1 MTAISTDTQR
11 PSLGND
17 DAVPYPVKDDE
28 IIYAGALTCLDSSGL
43 LVDAT
48 NTAGLSVAG
57 VAREGL
63 DNTNGG
69 NGTAVGTSLVNC
81 VEVFSGRPYLFKCN
95 GSPVAGA
102 PVYVVD
108 NNTVTTVAGHVPVGV
123 LVRPDVDGG
132 DGLWY
137 VQIQG
142 VAEGGG
148 GGGVAAVVAPLTG
161 TLTGTANSALV
172 DVAATAAATAG
183 GSTPTAAQVDT
194 GIATAVA
201 SIVTGVNEQNKEFQT
216 TINAIL
222 TALKNAGIMAS

>member
-1 MTAISTDTQR
+1 MTAIAADVQR
-11 PSLGND
+11 PSLGHD
-17 DAVPYPVKDDE
+17 KATPYPVKDDA
-28 IIYAGALTCLDSSGL
+28 IIFAGGLTCLDAGL
-43 LVDAT
+43 LVDGAA
-48 NTAGLSVAG
+48 TAGFILAG

-69 NGTAVGTSLVNC
+69 DGVIVGTQLLRC
-81 VEVFSGRPYLFKCN
+81 VEVQSGRPFLFACA
-95 GSPVAGA
+95 GSPIPGA
-102 PVYVVD
+102 PVWLVD
-108 NNTVTTVAGHVPVGV
+108 NNTVTTVAGAVFVGR
-123 LVRPDVDGG
+123 LVKPDIDGG
-132 DGLWY
+132 SGLWY
-137 VQIQG
+137 VQI
-142 VAEGGG
+142 EGAATTGEG
-148 GGGVAAVVAPLTG
+148 QAAVVAPLTG

-172 DVAATAAATAG
+172 DVAATAANTAG